1 MNIIKF
7 TLTVFCMFFLVNKT
21 LLSETMTDTYESGL
35 VLQFIPMGDTEPL
48 GTMIDKNTI
57 FMADSFKKNQALV
70 KYSEMPHWLLWQGFY
85 KAEKSGKYV
94 FVVNGKSSFVKCKF
108 EASLAG
114 NKLFSLSGRLSELY
128 EHKTLNL
135 EEGVH
140 KFEASL
146 SCPTYSKDTF
156 VAIEI
161 KKPGESV
168 VGKMNVNEFLHRK

>member
-1 MNIIKF
+1 MNIIKV
-7 TLTVFCMFFLVNKT
+7 TLAVFCMFFLVNNT
-21 LLSETMTDTYESGL
+21 LWSETITETYESGL

-48 GTMIDKNTI
+48 GTMVDKDTI
-57 FMADSFKKNQALV
+57 LNADSFKKNQALV

-94 FVVNGKSSFVKCKF
+94 FVFNGKSNYSNCKF
-108 EASLAG
+108 EANLAG
-114 NKLFSLSGRLSELY
+114 NKLFSLSGGLGSSY
-128 EHKTLNL
+128 GHKTLNL

-146 SCPTYSKDTF
+146 SCGNYGNTF
-156 VAIEI
+156 AAIEV
-161 KKPGESV
+161 KRPGESV